1 MDNAVALSAI
11 ALAGTIT
18 AGFFAMVNKLNKT
31 HDKLAKAMERVA
43 KATEK
48 TAKEAK
54 ERNGQ
59 LGELVL
65 QGNKLTGRIV
75 ARLEKTADIAAEDRD
90 VLTNQNKHIKAEVTR
105 IMKTEIV
112 PETGI
117 KE

>member
-11 ALAGTIT
+11 ALAGTIC

-90 VLTNQNKHIKAEVTR
+90 VITNQNKHTRTEVHKV
-105 IMKTEIV
+105 IEEKL
-112 PETGI
+112 
-117 KE
+117 K